1 VSPRHPDTAEQQ
13 QAAAAE
19 KNKAFFAE
27 NEDYA
32 RAVAELD
39 TYRNIRTAID
49 AEVTGIGRLLDV
61 GNGGAFD
68 YSPELVGEIVAVDL
82 FLDGVPRDAFPPNVV
97 ARAGDALALDELDG
111 AYEAVLMAFLLHH
124 LVGERPSDLV
134 ANARRA
140 LAEGIRVLQPGGR
153 LIVVESCV
161 APWFFAVEQA
171 LFYPL
176 KWVAQ
181 TSAMSHP
188 ATLQL
193 PAPTLRELV
202 EDQGA
207 IVERDQALPVG
218 RWLLQFGKRW
228 PSALTP
234 ARPRLLTA
242 RKPPV
247 TGGRA

>member
-1 VSPRHPDTAEQQ
+1 MSCPDGPTAVEQ

-19 KNKAFFAE
+19 KNKSFFAG

-39 TYRNIRTAID
+39 TYRNIRAAID

-68 YSPELVGEIVAVDL
+68 YSPELVGQIVAVDL
-82 FLDGVPRDAFPPNVV
+82 FLDGVPPDAFPPNVV
-97 ARAGDALALDELDG
+97 ARAGDALALDEPD
-111 AYEAVLMAFLLHH
+111 ASYEAVLMAFLLHH
-124 LVGERPSDLV
+124 LVGERPRDLV
-134 ANARRA
+134 VNARRA
-140 LAEGIRVLQPGGR
+140 IAEGVRVLEPGGR
-153 LIVVESCV
+153 LIIVESCV
-161 APWFFAVEQA
+161 APWFYAVEQA
-171 LFYPL
+171 MFYPL
-176 KWVAQ
+176 KWLTQ
-181 TSAMSHP
+181 TRAMSHP

-193 PAPTLRELV
+193 PAPKLHALV
-202 EDQGA
+202 EEQGVV
-207 IVERDQALPVG
+207 VERDQALPVG

-228 PSALTP
+228 PAALTP

-242 RKPPV
+242 RKPA